1 MTNQK
6 LTKISGILKELK
18 NKKINTWFDLGLFID
33 TFKEQ
38 NSKSAFKGDTQS
50 FDAHL
55 EKGGI
60 AFLTFYFTID
70 GITVET
76 GKYAKT
82 FRNIYPNIPIHFI
95 AGDIKEEADELIPND
110 AFRKVIP
117 EMEAFDAWPL
127 YKDFFKIKME
137 RGSKAYNDL
146 IGKFWKEVLVLVE
159 KLGNYIEE
167 NDISLLY
174 LINVCSN
181 PGNVSLALATVL
193 ISEHLGIPV
202 INNNHDFYWEGGN
215 KEVDIKKKG
224 LKKGPRDFFFH
235 NAHVGEFFSVI
246 EMLYP
251 WESRSWMNVNINKI
265 QQSHLIDI
273 NGHNPANV
281 TLIGTA
287 VDTKTHQMSKRG
299 IIKAFMQVSTIF
311 ANKKD
316 TITVHTAAHHTESKR
331 SLKPI
336 LLGYKT
342 IQKFDFVNNNIVFLQ
357 PTRVISRK
365 SIELNFKLVKRLFS
379 YDSFYEKFIDN
390 PQLKLSLIVSG
401 PIPHGQQD
409 YYNDLKKDF
418 KNFLE
423 KLPKEFKSRVLL
435 GFLFSEFDKNE
446 FRKKYKKP
454 LDIEQLYDVASLIL
468 LPSQTEGRG
477 LPIIEAAACG
487 TPIFCRQYEP
497 REVYDAVI
505 GRHLDESLRLNVLE
519 FKGSEIPKRLAEK
532 ICDHVFY
539 PQNRMVEVT
548 HNRSVINKRYSLE
561 SLQKNMQYVLERMYL
576 QLREISNEVNL
587 PVVNLLKKYGEI
599 VNFKNEDLDAI
610 LNTKTRHYLP
620 GYGRL
625 SFMIYLKS
633 LIDPSF
639 FRVEEQLIRGEVMS
653 YARKM
658 ENNIPDL
665 VNTNLALIHKYY
677 NAIDD
682 IFKYV
687 DGEISIR
694 HDHALAYRHRNR
706 KSYAYQAFTYQEITG
721 LVNMIYNDV
730 FKPKHLADLTLAPQF
745 FADWELALFQL
756 TNSKFLGIDNRK
768 ILTEKLKNNVPKG
781 YFPGRY
787 IKHELEYFV
796 LQPIRAQLKLTIEEE
811 LTAEVL
817 KTNGQELKKVYIFIH
832 ESKITKWFSSANI
845 KEYLESEKEPE
856 LGLLYKA
863 GVVQI
868 IETKQWSEGVHF
880 PQMGAKAIKILR
892 NIKEANGFIIT
903 NGEHA
908 AMMTDIIEIDHFHI
922 GKVLSKMTAKIMGI
936 PKDSGFIQFVPA
948 GVRTTLAYPT
958 PIQTSKDFDLVLKGD
973 LYKEL
978 KNTIGEKEL
987 LRIISK
993 DAIENGTPIAK
1004 LLEQIKQNLDE
1015 TKTIEKVKS
1024 SFAGGVYEDG
1034 LPWSG
1039 VLAEIDTK
1047 KQNWKFAAHIAN
1059 KEPKNVPALI
1069 KEYQKKSNNSNKI
1082 ELAWNGGY
1090 ILNPELVGKLGLPET
1105 YIGSPLGLLIMNNKV
1120 FCPPLFNK
1128 PAFIIY
1134 KNGEVDI
1141 RKVNAKAGFIIK
1153 GKSTVTPSADS
1164 QKNLVFAAHN
1174 YNKHSNTEPCYYDLT
1189 FGNETVEA
1197 NGNVIIRI
1205 AGNIV
1210 KQVIN
1215 TKAKE
1220 TVNIIPVGLTLSIP
1234 LALFSSDLFEVGKP
1248 INMQL
1253 SEPTTNPYN
1262 WGEILYA
1269 IEAGP
1274 MLIDG
1279 GKQVLNM
1286 EEEGWKTPNSI
1297 KTQAARLDFTDMRGP
1312 KIAVGITLDGKLMVL
1327 MVNGRIRESVGA
1339 THFDMA
1345 DILLKYGMHKAMG
1358 FDPGGSSTLVVDG
1371 QIMNISPYNKNYEK
1385 DIYSLPPKPRFVA
1398 NTIMG
1403 WIEE

>member
-1 MTNQK
+1 MIKNKTA
-6 LTKISGILKELK
+6 KISNILNEL
-18 NKKINTWFDLGLFID
+18 NNEKINTWFDLGLFID
-33 TFKEQ
+33 KFKDQ
-38 NSKSAFKGDTQS
+38 TSKSAFKGDKPL
-50 FDAHL
+50 FDNHL

-60 AFLTFYFTID
+60 AFLTFYYTID

-76 GKYAKT
+76 EKYAKT
-82 FRNIYPNIPIHFI
+82 FKNIYPNIPVHFI
-95 AGDIKEEADELIPND
+95 AGDIKQEADELIPKT
-110 AFRKVIP
+110 AFKKVIP

-127 YKDFFKIKME
+127 YNDFFNIKME

-146 IGKFWKEVLVLVE
+146 IGKFWNEVLVLVE
-159 KLGNYIEE
+159 KLGSYIEE

-181 PGNVSLALATVL
+181 PGNVSLAFATVL
-193 ISEHLGIPV
+193 ISEYLGIPV

-215 KEVDIKKKG
+215 REVDIKKKG

-265 QQSHLIDI
+265 QQNHLINI

-281 TLIGTA
+281 ALLGTA
-287 VDTKTHQMSKRG
+287 VDTKTHQMSKRD

-311 ANKKD
+311 ANKKE
-316 TITVHTAAHHTESKR
+316 TITVHKTAEHTKSER

-342 IQKFDFVNNNIVFLQ
+342 IKKFDFVNNNIVFLQ

-365 SIELNFKLVKRLFS
+365 SIELNFKLIKRLFS
-379 YDSFYEKFIDN
+379 YDTFSEKFDTN
-390 PQLKLSLIVSG
+390 PQLTLSLIVSG
-401 PIPHGQQD
+401 PIPHGQQN
-409 YYNDLKKDF
+409 YYHELKKDF
-418 KNFLE
+418 KNFL
-423 KLPKEFKSRVLL
+423 KDLPKEYRTRVLL

-446 FRKKYKKP
+446 FKKKYKKP

-497 REVYDAVI
+497 REVYDEVI
-505 GRHLDESLRLNVLE
+505 GRHLDESMRLKVLE
-519 FKGSEIPKRLAEK
+519 FKGSKVPKKLAEE

-539 PQNRMVEVT
+539 PQNRMFDVT
-548 HNRSVINKRYSLE
+548 HNRNVINKRYSIE
-561 SLQKNMQYVLERMYL
+561 SLQKSMEYILQRLYYQVNAISAKVNPQVVELLE
-576 QLREISNEVNL
+576 
-587 PVVNLLKKYGEI
+587 KYKVA
-599 VNFKNEDLDAI
+599 VNFENDDLQAI
-610 LNTKTRHYLP
+610 LNKNTRHYLP

-625 SFMIYLKS
+625 SFMLYLKS

-639 FRVEEQLIRGEVMS
+639 FRVEEQLVKGKVMS
-653 YARKM
+653 YARMM
-658 ENNIPDL
+658 ENDIPDL
-665 VNTNLALIHKYY
+665 VNTDLELIHKYY

-682 IFKYV
+682 IFSYV
-687 DGEISIR
+687 DGEFTIR
-694 HDHALAYRHRNR
+694 HDHALAYRHRNK
-706 KSYAYQAFTYQEITG
+706 KSYAYQAFTYQEVTG
-721 LVNMIYNDV
+721 LVNMIYNEM
-730 FKPKHLADLTLAPQF
+730 FKPTNLADLTLAPQF

-756 TNSKFLGIDNRK
+756 TNSKYLGIDDRK
-768 ILTEKLKNNVPKG
+768 LLTKNLKRNVPKG

-796 LQPIRAQLKLTIEEE
+796 LQPIRAQLNLTIEEE
-811 LTAEVL
+811 LTKEVL
-817 KTNGQELKKVYIFIH
+817 KERGENLEKVYIFIH
-832 ESKITKWFSSANI
+832 EPRITKWFSSANI
-845 KEYLESEKEPE
+845 KEYLESDKEPE

-892 NIKEANGFIIT
+892 KIKESDGFIIT
-903 NGEHA
+903 NGEYA
-908 AMMTDIIEIDHFHI
+908 AMMTDIVEIDHFHI
-922 GKVLSKMTAKIMGI
+922 GKVLYEMTAKIMGI
-936 PKDSGFIQFVPA
+936 PKGSGFIQYVPA
-948 GVRTTLAYPT
+948 AVRTTLAYPT
-958 PIQTSKDFDLVLKGD
+958 PIQTAKDFEVALKSE
-973 LYKEL
+973 LYNEL
-978 KNTIGEKEL
+978 KNTLGEKEL
-987 LRIISK
+987 LQLISK
-993 DAIENGTPIAK
+993 DAVENGTPIVK
-1004 LLEQIKQNLDE
+1004 FLEQTKNNLKE
-1015 TKTIEKVKS
+1015 TSTVEKVKS
-1024 SFAGGVYEDG
+1024 SFAGGVYSDG

-1039 VLAEIDTK
+1039 VLAEIDTTK
-1047 KQNWKFAAHIAN
+1047 HRWKFAAHIAN

-1069 KEYQKKSNNSNKI
+1069 KEYKKKSKNSNKI

-1134 KNGEVDI
+1134 NNGKVDI
-1141 RKVNAKAGFIIK
+1141 RKVNCKAGFIVK
-1153 GKSTVTPSADS
+1153 GKPN
-1164 QKNLVFAAHN
+1164 NLVFSANN

-1189 FGNETVEA
+1189 HSEETIEA
-1197 NGNVIIRI
+1197 NGNIIVRI
-1205 AGNIV
+1205 AGNTV
-1210 KQVIN
+1210 KQVLK
-1215 TKAKE
+1215 TTEKE
-1220 TVNIIPVGLTLSIP
+1220 SATIIPVGITLSIP
-1234 LALFSSDLFEVGKP
+1234 SKLFSSEVFKEGKT
-1248 INMQL
+1248 IDIQL
-1253 SEPTTNPYN
+1253 LEPETNPYN
-1262 WGEILYA
+1262 WNEVSYA

-1274 MLIDG
+1274 MLLDE

-1286 EEEGWKTPNSI
+1286 EDEGWKTTNSI

-1312 KIAVGITLDGKLMVL
+1312 KIAVGITKEGKLIVL

-1345 DILLKYGMHKAMG
+1345 DILQKYGMHKAMG
-1358 FDPGGSSTLVVDG
+1358 FDPGGSSTLVVDN

-1385 DIYSLPPKPRFVA
+1385 DIYSLPPQPRFVA
-1398 NTIMG
+1398 NAIMG

>member
-1 MTNQK
+1 MIKTN
-6 LTKISGILKELK
+6 TKKITTILKKLK
-18 NKKINTWFDLGLFID
+18 NEKINTWFDLGLFID
-33 TFKEQ
+33 KFKEQ
-38 NSKSAFKGDTQS
+38 NSTSAFKGDLPA
-50 FDAHL
+50 FDANI

-76 GKYAKT
+76 EKYAKT
-82 FRNIYPNIPIHFI
+82 FKKIYPNIPIHFI
-95 AGDIKEEADELIPND
+95 AGDIKQEADELIPKD
-110 AFRKVIP
+110 ASRKVIP

-127 YKDFFKIKME
+127 YDDFFRIKME
-137 RGSKAYNDL
+137 RGSEEYNNL
-146 IGKFWKEVLVLVE
+146 IGKFWNEVLVLVE
-159 KLGNYIEE
+159 KLGSYIEE
-167 NDISLLY
+167 NDISMLY

-193 ISEHLGIPV
+193 ISEYLGIPV

-215 KEVDIKKKG
+215 RAIDIKKKG

-235 NAHVGEFFSVI
+235 NAHVGEFFSII
-246 EMLYP
+246 EMIYP

-265 QQSHLIDI
+265 QQNHLIDI

-281 TLIGTA
+281 ALLGTA
-287 VDTKTHQMSKRG
+287 VDTKMHQMSKRD
-299 IIKAFMQVSTIF
+299 IIKAFMQVSSIF
-311 ANKKD
+311 ANKKE
-316 TITVHTAAHHTESKR
+316 TITVHTAANHTDSQR

-336 LLGYKT
+336 LLGHKT
-342 IQKFDFVNNNIVFLQ
+342 IRKFDFVNNNIIFLQ
-357 PTRVISRK
+357 PTRIISRK
-365 SIELNFKLVKRLFS
+365 SIELNFKLIKRLFS
-379 YDSFYEKFIDN
+379 YDSWADKFITN

-401 PIPHGQQD
+401 PIPHGQQH
-409 YYNDLKKDF
+409 YYQDLKTDF
-418 KNFLE
+418 KNFLKE
-423 KLPKEFKSRVLL
+423 LPKEFKSRVLL
-435 GFLFSEFDKNE
+435 GFLFSEFDKND
-446 FRKKYKKP
+446 FKKKYKKP

-497 REVYDAVI
+497 REVYDEVI
-505 GRHLDESLRLNVLE
+505 GRHLDKSLRLNVLE
-519 FKGSEIPKRLAEK
+519 FKGSKVPKKLAES

-539 PQNRMVEVT
+539 PQNRMVDVT

-561 SLQKNMQYVLERMYL
+561 ALQKNMQYILGRMHL
-576 QLREISNEVNL
+576 QLGAISNNVNGQ
-587 PVVNLLKKYGEI
+587 VVDLLKDYKEM
-599 VNFKNEDLDAI
+599 VSFENDDLHAL
-610 LNTKTRHYLP
+610 LNKEARHYLP

-625 SFMIYLKS
+625 SFMTYLKS

-639 FRVEEQLIRGEVMS
+639 FRVEEQLIKGMVMS
-653 YARKM
+653 YARMM
-658 ENNIPDL
+658 ENDIPDL
-665 VNTNLALIHKYY
+665 VNTDLKLIHKYY

-687 DGEISIR
+687 DGEFAIR
-694 HDHALAYRHRNR
+694 HDHALAYRHRN
-706 KSYAYQAFTYQEITG
+706 KKKYAYQDFTYQEVTG
-721 LVNMIYNDV
+721 LVNMIYSDI
-730 FKPKHLADLTLAPQF
+730 FKPENLPDLTLAPQF

-756 TNSKFLGIDNRK
+756 TNSKYLGIDDRK
-768 ILTEKLKNNVPKG
+768 ILTQKLKNNVPKG
-781 YFPGRY
+781 YFPGRF

-796 LQPIRAQLKLTIEEE
+796 LQPIRAQLKLKIEEE

-817 KTNGQELKKVYIFIH
+817 KEKGQHLEKVYIFIH
-832 ESKITKWFSSANI
+832 EPRITKWFSNANI

-856 LGLLYKA
+856 LGLLFKS

-903 NGEHA
+903 NGEYA

-922 GKVLSKMTAKIMGI
+922 GKVMHQMTAKIMGI

-948 GVRTTLAYPT
+948 AVRTTLAFPT
-958 PIQTSKDFDLVLKGD
+958 PIQTAKDFDIVLKSD
-973 LYKEL
+973 LFQTL
-978 KNTIGEKEL
+978 KNKLGEKEL
-987 LRIISK
+987 YAIISK
-993 DAIENGTPIAK
+993 DAIENGTPIKK
-1004 LLEQIKQNLDE
+1004 LLEHIE
-1015 TKTIEKVKS
+1015 TSLKETTTVEKVKS

-1047 KQNWKFAAHIAN
+1047 KYQWKFAAHIAN
-1059 KEPKNVPALI
+1059 KEPKNVPSLV
-1069 KEYQKKSNNSNKI
+1069 KEYQKKSKNPNKI

-1134 KNGEVDI
+1134 KNGDVDI
-1141 RKVNAKAGFIIK
+1141 RKVNSKAGFIVK
-1153 GKSTVTPSADS
+1153 GK
-1164 QKNLVFAAHN
+1164 QEKLLFAASQ
-1174 YNKHSNTEPCYYDLT
+1174 YNKHSDTAPCFYDLSYT
-1189 FGNETVEA
+1189 DETIEG
-1197 NGNVIIRI
+1197 NGNVIVRI
-1205 AGNIV
+1205 AGHTV
-1210 KQVIN
+1210 KQIIE
-1215 TKAKE
+1215 TKPKE
-1220 TVNIIPVGLTLSIP
+1220 VVPIIPVGITLSIP
-1234 LALFSSDLFEVGKP
+1234 LQLFSKDIFKEGKP
-1248 INMQL
+1248 LDIQL
-1253 SEPTTNPYN
+1253 LEPETNPYN
-1262 WGEILYA
+1262 WDQISYA

-1279 GKQVLNM
+1279 GKQILNM
-1286 EEEGWKTPNSI
+1286 EDEGWKTSNSI

-1312 KIAVGITLDGKLMVL
+1312 KIAVGITKEGKLMVL

-1339 THFDMA
+1339 THFDMV
-1345 DILLKYGMHKAMG
+1345 DILLKYGMDKAMG

-1371 QIMNISPYNKNYEK
+1371 EIMNISPYNKNYEE
-1385 DIYSLPPKPRFVA
+1385 DIISLPPEPRFVA
-1398 NTIMG
+1398 NAIMG
-1403 WIEE
+1403 WIED

>member
-1 MTNQK
+1 MIDKGSEKMNKVLQ
-6 LTKISGILKELK
+6 ELK
-18 NKKINTWFDLGLFID
+18 NEKIDTWFDLGLFID
-33 TFKEQ
+33 RFKE
-38 NSKSAFKGDTQS
+38 KKFTPAFKGNDKA
-50 FDAHL
+50 FDSYL
-55 EKGGI
+55 QKGGV
-60 AFLTFYFTID
+60 AFITFYFTID

-76 GKYAKT
+76 EKYAKT
-82 FRNIYPNIPIHFI
+82 FKNLYPDIPIHFI
-95 AGDIKEEADELIPND
+95 AGDIKQEADELIPKD
-110 AFRKVIP
+110 AYKKVIP

-127 YKDFFKIKME
+127 YNDFFKIRME
-137 RGSKAYNDL
+137 RGSKEYNEL

-181 PGNVSLALATVL
+181 PGNFSLALASVL
-193 ISEHLGIPV
+193 ISEYLGLPV

-215 KEVDIKKKG
+215 REVEIKKKG

-235 NAHVGEFFSVI
+235 NAHVGEFFSLI
-246 EMLYP
+246 EMVYP

-265 QQSHLIDI
+265 QQNHLIDI

-281 TLIGTA
+281 ALIGTA
-287 VDTKTHQMSKRG
+287 VDIKTHQMSKRD

-316 TITVHTAAHHTESKR
+316 TITVHTAAKHTKSER

-342 IQKFDFVNNNIVFLQ
+342 IRKFDFVNNNIVFLQ

-365 SIELNFKLVKRLFS
+365 SIELNFKLIKRLFS
-379 YDSFYEKFIDN
+379 YDSFAEKFLTN

-401 PIPHGQQD
+401 PIPHGQRD
-409 YYNDLKKDF
+409 YYQELKKDF
-418 KNFLE
+418 KNFLKE
-423 KLPKEFKSRVLL
+423 LPDAFKSRVLL

-446 FRKKYKKP
+446 FKKKYKKP

-497 REVYDAVI
+497 REVYDEVI

-519 FKGSEIPKRLAEK
+519 FKGSKIPKKLAER

-539 PQNRMVEVT
+539 PQNRMVDVT

-561 SLQKNMQYVLERMYL
+561 SLQKSMEYILKRVHL
-576 QLREISNEVNL
+576 QLGANSIEVD
-587 PVVNLLKKYGEI
+587 PQVVVLLKEYKKS
-599 VNFKNEDLDAI
+599 VNFSNEDLDAI
-610 LNTKTRHYLP
+610 LNTNTRHYLP

-625 SFMIYLKS
+625 SFMLYLKS

-639 FRVEEQLIRGEVMS
+639 FRVEEQLIKGRIMS
-653 YARKM
+653 YARRM
-658 ENNIPDL
+658 ENDIPEL
-665 VNTNLALIHKYY
+665 VNTNLELIHKYY

-687 DGEISIR
+687 DGEFLIR
-694 HDHALAYRHRNR
+694 HDHALAYRHRNK
-706 KSYAYQAFTYQEITG
+706 KSYAYQAFTAHEVTG
-721 LVNMIYNDV
+721 LVNMIYKDV
-730 FKPKHLADLTLAPQF
+730 FKPKYLADLTLAPQF

-756 TNSKFLGIDNRK
+756 TNSKYLGIDDRK
-768 ILTEKLKNNVPKG
+768 ILTKNLKNNVPKG

-796 LQPIRAQLKLTIEEE
+796 LQPIRAQLKLTIQEE
-811 LTAEVL
+811 LTAEIL
-817 KTNGQELKKVYIFIH
+817 ESRGKGLEKVYIFIH
-832 ESKITKWFSSANI
+832 EPRITKWFSSANI
-845 KEYLESEKEPE
+845 KEYLESGKEPE

-880 PQMGAKAIKILR
+880 PQMGARAIKILR
-892 NIKEANGFIIT
+892 EIKESNGFIIT
-903 NGEHA
+903 NGESA

-922 GKVLSKMTAKIMGI
+922 GKVLNEMTAKIMGI
-936 PKDSGFIQFVPA
+936 PKGSGFIQFVPA
-948 GVRTTLAYPT
+948 AVRTTLAYPT
-958 PIQTSKDFDLVLKGD
+958 PIQTAKDFETALKSD
-973 LYKEL
+973 LYKEISN
-978 KNTIGEKEL
+978 KIGEKEL
-987 LRIISK
+987 LHIISK
-993 DAIENGTPIAK
+993 DAIENGTPIEK
-1004 LLEQIKQNLDE
+1004 LLAQLKKQMGKN
-1015 TKTIEKVKS
+1015 KTVEKVKS
-1024 SFAGGVYEDG
+1024 LFAGGVYQDG
-1034 LPWSG
+1034 FPWNG

-1047 KQNWKFAAHIAN
+1047 EHNWKFAAHIAN
-1059 KEPKNVPALI
+1059 KEPKNVPGLV
-1069 KEYQKKSNNSNKI
+1069 KEYKKKNNNSNKI

-1105 YIGSPLGLLIMNNKV
+1105 YIGSPLGLLIMKNKV

-1128 PAFIIY
+1128 PAFMIY
-1134 KNGEVDI
+1134 KNGDVDI
-1141 RKVNAKAGFIIK
+1141 RKVNSKAGFTVM
-1153 GKSTVTPSADS
+1153 GK
-1164 QKNLVFAAHN
+1164 QNNLVFPAAN
-1174 YNKHSNTEPCYYDLT
+1174 YNKHSSSAPCYYDLSYSD
-1189 FGNETVEA
+1189 ETIQG
-1197 NGNVIIRI
+1197 NGNVIVRV
-1205 AGNIV
+1205 AGNTV
-1210 KQVIN
+1210 KQIIK
-1215 TKAKE
+1215 TKTKE
-1220 TVNIIPVGLTLSIP
+1220 TVAVIPVGITLSIP
-1234 LALFSSDLFEVGKP
+1234 LKMFSSTLFEEDKP
-1248 INMQL
+1248 IDIRLM
-1253 SEPTTNPYN
+1253 EPEKNPYH
-1262 WGEILYA
+1262 WDDILYA

-1274 MLIDG
+1274 MLIDQ
-1279 GKQVLNM
+1279 GKQILDM
-1286 EEEGWKTPNSI
+1286 EEEGWKTKNSI

-1312 KIAVGITLDGKLMVL
+1312 KIAVGITNKGKLMVL

-1345 DILLKYGMHKAMG
+1345 DILLKYGMDKAMG

-1371 QIMNISPYNKNYEK
+1371 QVMNISPYNKNYEK
-1385 DIYSLPPKPRFVA
+1385 DIYALPPEPRFVA

-1403 WIEE
+1403 WIED

>member
-1 MTNQK
+1 M
-6 LTKISGILKELK
+6 TKIKTAKITSILNELK
-18 NKKINTWFDLGLFID
+18 NEKINTWFDLGLFID
-33 TFKEQ
+33 TFKQ
-38 NSKSAFKGDTQS
+38 RNLPSAFTGDKPS
-50 FDAHL
+50 FDAYIK
-55 EKGGI
+55 KGGI

-76 GKYAKT
+76 EKYAKT
-82 FRNIYPNIPIHFI
+82 FKNIYPNIPIHFI
-95 AGDIKEEADELIPND
+95 AGEIKEEADELIPKD
-110 AFRKVIP
+110 AFKKVIP

-127 YKDFFKIKME
+127 YKDFFQIKME
-137 RGSKAYNDL
+137 RGSTEYNEL

-159 KLGNYIEE
+159 KLGSYIVEH
-167 NDISLLY
+167 DISLLY

-193 ISEHLGIPV
+193 ISEYLGIPV

-215 KEVDIKKKG
+215 RKEEIKKKG
-224 LKKGPRDFFFH
+224 LKKGPRDFFFY

-246 EMLYP
+246 ETVYP

-265 QQSHLIDI
+265 QQNHLINI

-281 TLIGTA
+281 ALLGTA
-287 VDTKTHQMSKRG
+287 VDTKMHQMSKRD

-316 TITVHTAAHHTESKR
+316 TITVHTSAHHTDSKR

-336 LLGYKT
+336 LLGHKT
-342 IQKFDFVNNNIVFLQ
+342 IKKFDFVNNNIVFLQ

-365 SIELNFKLVKRLFS
+365 SIELNFKLIKRLFS
-379 YDSFYEKFIDN
+379 YDSFAEKFSTN

-401 PIPHGQQD
+401 PIPHGQQN
-409 YYNDLKKDF
+409 YYRDLKTDF
-418 KNFLE
+418 TNFIKE
-423 KLPKEFKSRVLL
+423 LPKEFKSRVLL

-446 FRKKYKKP
+446 FKKRYKKP

-497 REVYDAVI
+497 REVYDQVI

-519 FKGSEIPKRLAEK
+519 FKGSKVPKQLAEK

-539 PQNRMVEVT
+539 PQNRMVDVT
-548 HNRSVINKRYSLE
+548 HNRSVINKRYSIE
-561 SLQKNMQYVLERMYL
+561 SLQKNMQYILKRLYY
-576 QLREISNEVNL
+576 QLASSSIEDN
-587 PVVNLLKKYGEI
+587 PQVVDLLKQYKTS
-599 VNFKNEDLDAI
+599 VNFENEDLNAI
-610 LNTKTRHYLP
+610 LNKKTRHYLP

-625 SFMIYLKS
+625 SFMLYLKS

-639 FRVEEQLIRGEVMS
+639 FRVEEQLVKGKVMH
-653 YARKM
+653 YARMM
-658 ENNIPDL
+658 ENDIPDL
-665 VNTNLALIHKYY
+665 VNTNLELIHKYY

-694 HDHALAYRHRNR
+694 HDHALAYRHRNK

-730 FKPKHLADLTLAPQF
+730 FKPKHFADLTLAPQF

-756 TNSKFLGIDNRK
+756 TNSKFLGIDDRK
-768 ILTEKLKNNVPKG
+768 TLTKNLKKNVPKG

-796 LQPIRAQLKLTIEEE
+796 LQPIRAQLKLTIEQE
-811 LTAEVL
+811 LTEEVL
-817 KTNGQELKKVYIFIH
+817 KSSVKNLEKVYVFIH
-832 ESKITKWFSSANI
+832 EPRITKWFSSANI
-845 KEYLESEKEPE
+845 KEYLESGKEPE
-856 LGLLYKA
+856 LGLLYKT

-892 NIKEANGFIIT
+892 DIKAANGFLIT
-903 NGEHA
+903 NGEYA

-922 GKVLSKMTAKIMGI
+922 GKVLYEMTAKIMGI
-936 PKDSGFIQFVPA
+936 PKGSGFIQFVPA

-958 PIQTSKDFDLVLKGD
+958 PIQTSKDFDLILKGD
-973 LYKEL
+973 LYNEL
-978 KNTIGEKEL
+978 KNTIGEKKL
-987 LRIISK
+987 LNMISK

-1004 LLEQIKQNLDE
+1004 LLEHIKENLKD
-1015 TKTIEKVKS
+1015 TKARQKVKS

-1034 LPWSG
+1034 FPWSG

-1047 KQNWKFAAHIAN
+1047 KHHWKFAAHIAR
-1059 KEPKNVPALI
+1059 KEPKNVPALV
-1069 KEYQKKSNNSNKI
+1069 KEYKKKSKNPNKI

-1134 KNGEVDI
+1134 KNGDVDI
-1141 RKVNAKAGFIIK
+1141 RKVNSKAGFTLM
-1153 GKSTVTPSADS
+1153 GK
-1164 QKNLVFAAHN
+1164 QKNLVFESNN
-1174 YNKHSNTEPCYYDLT
+1174 YNEHSSSEPCYYDLSYSEET
-1189 FGNETVEA
+1189 IKGHGNI
-1197 NGNVIIRI
+1197 IIRI
-1205 AGNIV
+1205 AGNTV
-1210 KQVIN
+1210 KEIIK
-1215 TKAKE
+1215 TKVKE
-1220 TVNIIPVGLTLSIP
+1220 AVPVIPVGITLSIP
-1234 LALFSSDLFEVGKP
+1234 SALFSSDMFKEGMPLN
-1248 INMQL
+1248 IQL
-1253 SEPTTNPYN
+1253 LEPETNPFK
-1262 WGEILYA
+1262 WDEISYA

-1274 MLIDG
+1274 MLVDEGQQI
-1279 GKQVLNM
+1279 LNM
-1286 EEEGWKTPNSI
+1286 EDEGWKTSNSI

-1312 KIAVGITLDGKLMVL
+1312 KIAVGITKEGKLMVL
-1327 MVNGRIRESVGA
+1327 MINGRIRESVGA
-1339 THFDMA
+1339 THFDMV
-1345 DILLKYGMHKAMG
+1345 DILLKYGMDKAMG
-1358 FDPGGSSTLVVDG
+1358 FDPGGSSTLVVNGD
-1371 QIMNISPYNKNYEK
+1371 IMNISPYNKNYEK
-1385 DIYSLPPKPRFVA
+1385 DIYALPPEPRFVA
-1398 NTIMG
+1398 NAIMS

>member
-1 MTNQK
+1 MTQNN
-6 LTKISGILKELK
+6 TAKITNILKELH
-18 NKKINTWFDLGLFID
+18 NEKIETWFDLGLFID
-33 TFKEQ
+33 RFKEKK
-38 NSKSAFKGDTQS
+38 SKAGFHGDAKS
-50 FDAHL
+50 FDASL
-55 EKGGI
+55 TKGGM

-76 GKYAKT
+76 DKYAKI
-82 FRNIYPNIPIHFI
+82 FKNIYPEIPIHFV
-95 AGDIKEEADELIPND
+95 AGEIKPEADELIPKD
-110 AFRKVIP
+110 AFKKVIP

-127 YKDFFKIKME
+127 YNDFFKIKME
-137 RGSKAYNDL
+137 RGSEAYNNL

-159 KLGNYIEE
+159 KLGGYIEE

-181 PGNVSLALATVL
+181 PGNVSLAFATVL
-193 ISEHLGIPV
+193 ISEYLGLPV

-215 KEVDIKKKG
+215 REVEIKKKG

-235 NAHVGEFFSVI
+235 NAHVGEFFSII
-246 EMLYP
+246 EMIYP
-251 WESRSWMNVNINKI
+251 WESRSWMQVNINKI
-265 QQSHLIDI
+265 QQNHLIDI
-273 NGHNPANV
+273 NGQNPANV
-281 TLIGTA
+281 ALIGTA
-287 VDTKTHQMSKRG
+287 VDTKMHQMSKRD

-316 TITVHTAAHHTESKR
+316 TITVHTAAHHTKSER

-342 IQKFDFVNNNIVFLQ
+342 IKKFDFVNNNIVFLQ

-365 SIELNFKLVKRLFS
+365 SIELNFKLIKRLFS
-379 YDSFYEKFIDN
+379 YKSFAEKFITN

-401 PIPHGQQD
+401 PIPHGQQN
-409 YYNDLKKDF
+409 YYHDLKKDF

-423 KLPKEFKSRVLL
+423 ELPKEYRARVLL

-446 FRKKYKKP
+446 FNKKYKKP

-497 REVYDAVI
+497 REVYDQVI
-505 GRHLDESLRLNVLE
+505 GRHLDESLRLIVLE
-519 FKGSEIPKRLAEK
+519 FKGSKVPKILAEK

-539 PQNRMVEVT
+539 PQNRMVDVT
-548 HNRSVINKRYSLE
+548 HNRNVIKKRYSIE
-561 SLQKNMQYVLERMYL
+561 ALQKNMEYILERLHL
-576 QLREISNEVNL
+576 QLKAISNEVN
-587 PVVNLLKKYGEI
+587 PQVIHLLEKYKDMVSFE
-599 VNFKNEDLDAI
+599 NDDLHAI
-610 LNTKTRHYLP
+610 LNKKTRHYLP

-639 FRVEEQLIRGEVMS
+639 FRVEEQLIKGNVMS
-653 YARKM
+653 YARMM
-658 ENNIPDL
+658 ENDIPDL
-665 VNTNLALIHKYY
+665 VNTNLKLIHKYY

-694 HDHALAYRHRNR
+694 HDHALAYRHRNK
-706 KSYAYQAFTYQEITG
+706 KSFAYQAFTYQEVTG
-721 LVNMIYNDV
+721 LVNMIYSDV
-730 FKPKHLADLTLAPQF
+730 FKPKHLPDLTLAPQF

-756 TNSKFLGIDNRK
+756 TNSNFLGIDDRK

-796 LQPIRAQLKLTIEEE
+796 LQPIRSQLGLNIQEE
-811 LTAEVL
+811 LSKEVL
-817 KTNGQELKKVYIFIH
+817 KSKGQNLEKVYIFIH
-832 ESKITKWFSSANI
+832 EPRLTKWFSSANI
-845 KEYLESEKEPE
+845 KEYLESDKEPE

-868 IETKQWSEGVHF
+868 IETKQWSEGIHF

-892 NIKEANGFIIT
+892 QIKESNGFLIT
-903 NGEHA
+903 NGEYA

-922 GKVLSKMTAKIMGI
+922 GKVMHQMTARIMGI
-936 PKDSGFIQFVPA
+936 PKGSGFIQFVPA

-958 PIQTSKDFDLVLKGD
+958 PIQTGKDFDKALKSD
-973 LYKEL
+973 LYNTL
-978 KNTIGEKEL
+978 KNTLGKKEL
-987 LRIISK
+987 LEIISK
-993 DAIENGTPIAK
+993 DAVENGTPIVK
-1004 LLEQIKQNLDE
+1004 LLEQIKQSISGD
-1015 TKTIEKVKS
+1015 KTLKRVKS

-1039 VLAEIDTK
+1039 VLAEIDTEK
-1047 KQNWKFAAHIAN
+1047 HQWKFAAHIAN
-1059 KEPKNVPALI
+1059 NKPKNVPALI
-1069 KEYQKKSNNSNKI
+1069 NEYKKKSNNPNKI

-1105 YIGSPLGLLIMNNKV
+1105 YIGSPLGLLIMDGEV

-1141 RKVNAKAGFIIK
+1141 RKVNSQSGFVIK
-1153 GKSTVTPSADS
+1153 GKQSE
-1164 QKNLVFAAHN
+1164 LVFKPQA
-1174 YNKHSNTEPCYYDLT
+1174 YNTYCSSEPCYYDLSYSQEMIQ
-1189 FGNETVEA
+1189 GN
-1197 NGNVIIRI
+1197 GHVIIRI
-1205 AGNIV
+1205 AGNTV
-1210 KQVIN
+1210 KQIIK
-1215 TKAKE
+1215 TKANE
-1220 TVNIIPVGLTLSIP
+1220 MVPIIPVGITLSIP
-1234 LALFSSDLFEVGKP
+1234 SELFSVDLFKEGEP
-1248 INMQL
+1248 INMKL
-1253 SEPTTNPYN
+1253 LEPEVNPYK
-1262 WGEILYA
+1262 WDEISYA

-1274 MLIDG
+1274 MLIDE
-1279 GKQVLNM
+1279 GKQILNM
-1286 EEEGWKTPNSI
+1286 EDEGWKTSNSI

-1312 KIAVGITLDGKLMVL
+1312 KIAVGITKKGKLMVL

-1345 DILLKYGMHKAMG
+1345 DILLKYGMDKAMG

-1371 QIMNISPYNKNYEK
+1371 EIMNISPYNKDYEK
-1385 DIYSLPPKPRFVA
+1385 DIYSLPPEPRFVA
-1398 NTIMG
+1398 NAIMG
-1403 WIEE
+1403 WIEG

>member
-1 MTNQK
+1 MIEEKTA
-6 LTKISGILKELK
+6 KISNILNELK
-18 NKKINTWFDLGLFID
+18 NEKINTWFDLGLFID
-33 TFKEQ
+33 KFKDQ
-38 NSKSAFKGDTQS
+38 KSTAAFKGEKELFDTN
-50 FDAHL
+50 L
-55 EKGGI
+55 EKGGV

-76 GKYAKT
+76 EKYAKT
-82 FRNIYPNIPIHFI
+82 FKKIYPTIPIHFI
-95 AGDIKEEADELIPND
+95 AGDIKQEADELIPKS

-127 YKDFFKIKME
+127 YNDFFNIRME
-137 RGSKAYNDL
+137 RGSEAYNNL
-146 IGKFWKEVLVLVE
+146 IGKFWQEVLVLVD
-159 KLGNYIEE
+159 KLGTYIEE

-181 PGNVSLALATVL
+181 PGNVSLAFATVI
-193 ISEHLGIPV
+193 ISEYLGIPV

-215 KEVDIKKKG
+215 KAVDIKKKG

-265 QQSHLIDI
+265 QQNHLINI

-281 TLIGTA
+281 ALLGTA
-287 VDTKTHQMSKRG
+287 VDTQMHQMSKRG

-316 TITVHTAAHHTESKR
+316 TITVHKAADHTKSER

-336 LLGYKT
+336 LLGYKD
-342 IQKFDFVNNNIVFLQ
+342 IQNFDFVNNNIVFLQ

-365 SIELNFKLVKRLFS
+365 SIELNFKLIKRLFS
-379 YDSFYEKFIDN
+379 YDSFFEKFNTN

-401 PIPHGQQD
+401 PIPHGQQN
-409 YYNDLKKDF
+409 YYKDLKKDF
-418 KNFLE
+418 INFL
-423 KLPKEFKSRVLL
+423 KDLPKEFRSKVLL

-446 FRKKYKKP
+446 FKKKYKKP

-497 REVYDAVI
+497 REVYDEVI
-505 GRHLDESLRLNVLE
+505 GRHLDESLRLKVLE
-519 FKGSEIPKRLAEK
+519 FKGSKIPKKLAEK

-539 PQNRMVEVT
+539 PQNRMVDVT
-548 HNRSVINKRYSLE
+548 HNRNVINKRYSIE
-561 SLQKNMQYVLERMYL
+561 SLQKSIQYILKRMYY
-576 QLREISNEVNL
+576 QLGAISEEVN
-587 PVVNLLKKYGEI
+587 PQVVHLLEKYKES
-599 VNFKNEDLDAI
+599 VNFENEDLHAI
-610 LNTKTRHYLP
+610 LNKKTRHYLP

-625 SFMIYLKS
+625 AYMLYLKS

-639 FRVEEQLIRGEVMS
+639 FRVEEQLVKGKVMS
-653 YARKM
+653 YARMM
-658 ENNIPDL
+658 ENDIPDL
-665 VNTNLALIHKYY
+665 VNTNLELIHKYY

-694 HDHALAYRHRNR
+694 HDHALAYRHRNK
-706 KSYAYQAFTYQEITG
+706 KSFAYQAFTYQEVTG
-721 LVNMIYNDV
+721 LVNMIYNEV
-730 FKPKHLADLTLAPQF
+730 FKPKDLADLTLAPQF

-756 TNSKFLGIDNRK
+756 TNSKFLGIDDRK
-768 ILTEKLKNNVPKG
+768 ILTKNLKKKVPKG

-796 LQPIRAQLKLTIEEE
+796 LQPIRAQLELKIEEE

-817 KTNGQELKKVYIFIH
+817 KAKGEKLEKVYIFIH
-832 ESKITKWFSSANI
+832 EPRITKWFSSANI

-863 GVVQI
+863 GVIQI

-880 PQMGAKAIKILR
+880 PQMGAKAIHILR
-892 NIKEANGFIIT
+892 KIKEANGFIIT
-903 NGEHA
+903 NGEYA

-922 GKVLSKMTAKIMGI
+922 GKVLYEMTAKIMGI
-936 PKDSGFIQFVPA
+936 PKGSGFIQFVPA

-958 PIQTSKDFDLVLKGD
+958 PIQTAKDFDVVLKSD
-973 LYKEL
+973 LYNEL
-978 KNTIGEKEL
+978 KNELGEKEL
-987 LRIISK
+987 LQLISK
-993 DAIENGTPIAK
+993 DSIENGTPIAK
-1004 LLEQIKQNLDE
+1004 LLIQIKQNLNN
-1015 TKTIEKVKS
+1015 TKTVEKVKA

-1047 KQNWKFAAHIAN
+1047 KYNWKFAAHIAN
-1059 KEPKNVPALI
+1059 KEPKNVPGLI
-1069 KEYQKKSNNSNKI
+1069 KEYQKKSKNSHKI

-1134 KNGEVDI
+1134 KNGKVDI
-1141 RKVNAKAGFIIK
+1141 RKVNSKAGFIVN
-1153 GKSTVTPSADS
+1153 GKQ
-1164 QKNLVFAAHN
+1164 QKLVFEAQN
-1174 YNKHSNTEPCYYDLT
+1174 YNQHSNTKPCFYDLSYS
-1189 FGNETVEA
+1189 NETIEA
-1197 NGNVIIRI
+1197 NGNVIVRV
-1205 AGNIV
+1205 AGNTV
-1210 KQVIN
+1210 KQIIT

-1220 TVNIIPVGLTLSIP
+1220 TTSIIPVGITLSIP
-1234 LALFSSDLFEVGKP
+1234 SELFSADLFKEGKP
-1248 INMQL
+1248 IDIQL
-1253 SEPTTNPYN
+1253 LEPTTNPYH
-1262 WGEILYA
+1262 WDEILYA

-1274 MLIDG
+1274 MLIDE
-1279 GKQVLNM
+1279 GKQILNM
-1286 EEEGWKTPNSI
+1286 EEEGWKTTNSI

-1312 KIAVGITLDGKLMVL
+1312 KIAVGITKEGKLMVL

-1345 DILLKYGMHKAMG
+1345 DILQKYGMYKAMG

-1371 QIMNISPYNKNYEK
+1371 KIMNISPYNKNYEK
-1385 DIYSLPPKPRFVA
+1385 DIYSLPPEPRFVA
-1398 NTIMG
+1398 NTVMG

>member
-1 MTNQK
+1 MINNKTARIPN
-6 LTKISGILKELK
+6 ILNTLRNE
-18 NKKINTWFDLGLFID
+18 KINTWFDLGLFID
-33 TFKEQ
+33 KFKEQ
-38 NSKSAFKGDTQS
+38 NFASAFKGKAST
-50 FDAHL
+50 FDAEI
-55 EKGGI
+55 EKGGV

-76 GKYAKT
+76 EKYAKI
-82 FRNIYPNIPIHFI
+82 FKNIYPDIPIHFV
-95 AGDIKEEADELIPND
+95 AGDIKDEADELIPNG
-110 AFRKVIP
+110 AFKKVIP

-127 YKDFFKIKME
+127 YEDFFNIKME
-137 RGSKAYNDL
+137 RGSEAYNAL

-159 KLGNYIEE
+159 KLGSYIEE

-193 ISEHLGIPV
+193 ISEYLGIPV

-215 KEVDIKKKG
+215 RKEDIVKKG

-235 NAHVGEFFSVI
+235 NAHIGEFFSVI
-246 EMLYP
+246 EMVYP
-251 WESRSWMNVNINKI
+251 WESRSWMNVNINKM
-265 QQSHLIDI
+265 QQEHLINI

-281 TLIGTA
+281 ALLGTA
-287 VDTKTHQMSKRG
+287 VDTKMHQMSKRD

-311 ANKKD
+311 ANEKD
-316 TITVHTAAHHTESKR
+316 TITVHTAAHHKDSER

-336 LLGYKT
+336 LLGHKT
-342 IQKFDFVNNNIVFLQ
+342 IKNFDFVNNNIVFLQ

-365 SIELNFKLVKRLFS
+365 SIELNFKLIKRLFS
-379 YDSFYEKFIDN
+379 YDSFAEKFTTN

-401 PIPHGQQD
+401 PIPHGQQN
-409 YYNDLKKDF
+409 YYRDLKEDF
-418 KNFLE
+418 TNFLKE
-423 KLPKEFKSRVLL
+423 LPKEYKSRVLL

-446 FRKKYKKP
+446 FKKKYKKP
-454 LDIEQLYDVASLIL
+454 LNIEQLYDVASLIL

-497 REVYDAVI
+497 REVYDQVI

-519 FKGSEIPKRLAEK
+519 FKGSKVPKLLAEK

-539 PQNRMVEVT
+539 PQNRMVDVT
-548 HNRSVINKRYSLE
+548 HNRSVINKRYSIE
-561 SLQKNMQYVLERMYL
+561 SLEKNMRYILERMCL
-576 QLREISNEVNL
+576 QLDALGSEDNTQ
-587 PVVNLLKKYGEI
+587 VVTLLKEYKKSVDFE
-599 VNFKNEDLDAI
+599 NEDLNAI
-610 LNTKTRHYLP
+610 LNKKTRHYLP

-625 SFMIYLKS
+625 SFMLYLKS

-639 FRVEEQLIRGEVMS
+639 FRVEEQLVKGKVMR
-653 YARKM
+653 YARMM
-658 ENNIPDL
+658 ENDIPDL
-665 VNTNLALIHKYY
+665 VNTNLQQIHKYY

-687 DGEISIR
+687 DGEISTR
-694 HDHALAYRHRNR
+694 HDHALTYRHRNK
-706 KSYAYQAFTYQEITG
+706 KSFAYQAFTYQEVTG
-721 LVNMIYNDV
+721 LVNMIYNDI
-730 FKPKHLADLTLAPQF
+730 FKPQHLADLTLAPQF

-756 TNSKFLGIDNRK
+756 TNSKYLGIDDRK
-768 ILTEKLKNNVPKG
+768 ILTTNLKKNVPKG

-811 LTAEVL
+811 LTEEVL
-817 KTNGQELKKVYIFIH
+817 QSNVDSLEKIYIFIH
-832 ESKITKWFSSANI
+832 EPRITKWFSSANI
-845 KEYLESEKEPE
+845 KEYLESGKEPE

-868 IETKQWSEGVHF
+868 VETKQWSEGVHF
-880 PQMGAKAIKILR
+880 PQMGPKAIKILR
-892 NIKEANGFIIT
+892 DIKEANGFLIT
-903 NGEHA
+903 NGEYS

-922 GKVLSKMTAKIMGI
+922 GKVLYEMTAKIMGI

-948 GVRTTLAYPT
+948 AVRTTLAYPT
-958 PIQTSKDFDLVLKGD
+958 PIQTAKDFNLALKSD
-973 LYKEL
+973 DFNAL

-987 LRIISK
+987 LKIIST
-993 DAIENGTPIAK
+993 DAIENGTPIVK
-1004 LLEQIKQNLDE
+1004 LLEQIKEGLKK
-1015 TKTIEKVKS
+1015 TKTVEKVKS
-1024 SFAGGVYEDG
+1024 SFAGGVYSDG

-1047 KQNWKFAAHIAN
+1047 KHKWKFAAHIAN

-1069 KEYQKKSNNSNKI
+1069 KEYKQKSKNPNKI

-1134 KNGEVDI
+1134 KNGDVDI
-1141 RKVNAKAGFIIK
+1141 RKVNCEAGLIVK
-1153 GKSTVTPSADS
+1153 GK
-1164 QKNLVFAAHN
+1164 QKNIVFSSKN
-1174 YNKHSNTEPCYYDLT
+1174 YNKHSDSEACFYDLSYSEET
-1189 FGNETVEA
+1189 FKG

-1205 AGNIV
+1205 AGNTV
-1210 KQVIN
+1210 KQIIK
-1215 TKAKE
+1215 TKAGE
-1220 TVNIIPVGLTLSIP
+1220 SVPAISVGITLSVPSNI
-1234 LALFSSDLFEVGKP
+1234 FSSTMFKEGMPLD
-1248 INMQL
+1248 IQL
-1253 SEPTTNPYN
+1253 LEPKNNPFK
-1262 WGEILYA
+1262 WDEISYA

-1274 MLIDG
+1274 MLIDS
-1279 GKQVLNM
+1279 GKQILNM
-1286 EEEGWKTPNSI
+1286 EDEGWKTSNSI

-1312 KIAVGITLDGKLMVL
+1312 KIAVGITKEGKLMVL

-1339 THFDMA
+1339 THFDMV
-1345 DILLKYGMHKAMG
+1345 DILLKYGMDKAMG

-1371 QIMNISPYNKNYEK
+1371 NIMNISPYNKNYEK
-1385 DIYSLPPKPRFVA
+1385 DIYSLPPEPRFVA
-1398 NTIMG
+1398 NAIMG
-1403 WIEE
+1403 WIDD

>member
-1 MTNQK
+1 MIKKKTA
-6 LTKISGILKELK
+6 KISTILNELK
-18 NKKINTWFDLGLFID
+18 NEKINTWFDLGLFID
-33 TFKEQ
+33 KFKDQ
-38 NSKSAFKGDTQS
+38 NSKSAFKGSAQS
-50 FDAHL
+50 YDAAL

-76 GKYAKT
+76 EKYAKT
-82 FRNIYPNIPIHFI
+82 FKNIYPNIPIHFV
-95 AGDIKEEADELIPND
+95 AGDIKQEADELIPKD
-110 AFRKVIP
+110 AFKKVIP

-127 YKDFFKIKME
+127 YNDFFNIKME
-137 RGSKAYNDL
+137 RGSEAYNNL
-146 IGKFWKEVLVLVE
+146 IGKFWKEVLVLIE
-159 KLGNYIEE
+159 KLGTYIEE

-181 PGNVSLALATVL
+181 PGNVSLAFATVL
-193 ISEHLGIPV
+193 LSEYLGLPV

-235 NAHVGEFFSVI
+235 NSHVGEFFSVI

-265 QQSHLIDI
+265 QQNHLIDI

-281 TLIGTA
+281 ALLGTA
-287 VDTKTHQMSKRG
+287 VDTKMHQMSKRD
-299 IIKAFMQVSTIF
+299 IIKAFMQVSSIF

-316 TITVHTAAHHTESKR
+316 TITVHKAANHEDSER

-342 IQKFDFVNNNIVFLQ
+342 IKEFDFVNNNIVFLQ

-365 SIELNFKLVKRLFS
+365 SIELNFKLIHRLFS
-379 YDSFYEKFIDN
+379 YENFSEKFITN

-401 PIPHGQQD
+401 PIPHGQQH
-409 YYNDLKKDF
+409 YYEDLKKDF
-418 KNFLE
+418 NTFLKE
-423 KLPKEFKSRVLL
+423 LPKEFRSRVLL
-435 GFLFSEFDKNE
+435 GFLFSEFDKND
-446 FRKKYKKP
+446 FKKKYKKP

-497 REVYDAVI
+497 REVYDEVI
-505 GRHLDESLRLNVLE
+505 GYHLEESMRLKVLE
-519 FKGSEIPKRLAEK
+519 FKGSKVPKQLAEK

-539 PQNRMVEVT
+539 PQNRMVDVT
-548 HNRSVINKRYSLE
+548 HNRNVINKRYSLE
-561 SLQKNMQYVLERMYL
+561 SLEKSMKYILKRMYY
-576 QLREISNEVNL
+576 QLNAISSEVN
-587 PVVNLLKKYGEI
+587 PQVIHLLEQYKAS
-599 VNFKNEDLDAI
+599 VNFENEDLLAI
-610 LNTKTRHYLP
+610 LNKKTRHYLP

-625 SFMIYLKS
+625 SFMLYLKS

-639 FRVEEQLIRGEVMS
+639 FRVEQQLVKGKVMS
-653 YARKM
+653 YARMM
-658 ENNIPDL
+658 ENDIPDL
-665 VNTNLALIHKYY
+665 VNTDLELIHEYY

-682 IFKYV
+682 IFSYV
-687 DGEISIR
+687 DGEFTIR
-694 HDHALAYRHRNR
+694 HDHAMAYRHRNK
-706 KSYAYQAFTYQEITG
+706 KSYAYQAFTYQEVTG

-730 FKPKHLADLTLAPQF
+730 FKPTNLADLTLAPQF

-756 TNSKFLGIDNRK
+756 TNSKFLGIDDRK
-768 ILTEKLKNNVPKG
+768 ILTKNLKNNVPKG

-796 LQPIRAQLKLTIEEE
+796 LQPIRAQLELTIQQE
-811 LTAEVL
+811 LTQDVL
-817 KTNGQELKKVYIFIH
+817 DTKGKSLEKVYIFIH
-832 ESKITKWFSSANI
+832 EPRITKWFSSANI
-845 KEYLESEKEPE
+845 KEYLESGKEPE
-856 LGLLYKA
+856 LTLLYKA
-863 GVVQI
+863 GIVQI

-880 PQMGAKAIKILR
+880 PQMGAKAIQILR
-892 NIKEANGFIIT
+892 KIKESNGFIIT
-903 NGEHA
+903 NGEYA

-922 GKVLSKMTAKIMGI
+922 GKVLYEMTAKIMGI
-936 PKDSGFIQFVPA
+936 PKDCGFIQYVPA

-958 PIQTSKDFDLVLKGD
+958 PIQTAKDFELVLKSD
-973 LYKEL
+973 LFKEL
-978 KNTIGEKEL
+978 KNTLGEKEL
-987 LRIISK
+987 LQLISK

-1004 LLEQIKQNLDE
+1004 LLEEIKESLKENDA
-1015 TKTIEKVKS
+1015 IEKVKS
-1024 SFAGGVYEDG
+1024 SFAGGVYDDG

-1047 KQNWKFAAHIAN
+1047 KHNWKFAAHIAN

-1069 KEYQKKSNNSNKI
+1069 KEYQKKNKKSDKI

-1134 KNGEVDI
+1134 KNGNVDI
-1141 RKVNAKAGFIIK
+1141 RKVNTKAGFIVK
-1153 GKSTVTPSADS
+1153 GK
-1164 QKNLVFAAHN
+1164 QKKLVFEASN
-1174 YNKHSNTEPCYYDLT
+1174 YNKHSDTAPCFYDLSYS
-1189 FGNETVEA
+1189 NETIQA
-1197 NGNVIIRI
+1197 NGNVIVRI
-1205 AGNIV
+1205 AGNTV
-1210 KQVIN
+1210 KQILK
-1215 TKAKE
+1215 TKANE
-1220 TVNIIPVGLTLSIP
+1220 TTSIIPVGITLSIP
-1234 LALFSSDLFEVGKP
+1234 SEIFSEELFKIGKT
-1248 INMQL
+1248 IDIL
-1253 SEPTTNPYN
+1253 LLEPTENPYN
-1262 WGEILYA
+1262 WSEILYA

-1274 MLIDG
+1274 LLLDE

-1286 EEEGWKTPNSI
+1286 EEEGWKTANSI

-1312 KIAVGITLDGKLMVL
+1312 KIAVGITKEGKLMVL

-1345 DILLKYGMHKAMG
+1345 DILQKYGMHKAMG

-1371 QIMNISPYNKNYEK
+1371 KIMNISPYNKNYEK
-1385 DIYSLPPKPRFVA
+1385 DIYSLPPEPRFVA

-1403 WIEE
+1403 WIEY

>member
-1 MTNQK
+1 MTDK
-6 LTKISGILKELK
+6 KTTKITNILNEL
-18 NKKINTWFDLGLFID
+18 NNEKINTWFDLGLFMD
-33 TFKEQ
+33 KFKEK
-38 NSKSAFKGDTQS
+38 NLPSAFKGNAST
-50 FDAHL
+50 FDSHV

-76 GKYAKT
+76 EKYAKT
-82 FRNIYPNIPIHFI
+82 FKNIYPDIPIHFI
-95 AGDIKEEADELIPND
+95 AGEIKEEADELIPKG
-110 AFRKVIP
+110 AFKKVIP

-127 YKDFFKIKME
+127 YKDFFQIKME
-137 RGSKAYNDL
+137 RGSEAYNNL
-146 IGKFWKEVLVLVE
+146 IGKFWAEVLVLVE
-159 KLGNYIEE
+159 KLGSYIEE

-193 ISEHLGIPV
+193 ISEYLGIPV

-215 KEVDIKKKG
+215 RAVEIKKKG

-235 NAHVGEFFSVI
+235 NAHVGEFFSII
-246 EMLYP
+246 ETIYP
-251 WESRSWMNVNINKI
+251 WESRSWMNVNINRI
-265 QQSHLIDI
+265 QQDHLINI

-281 TLIGTA
+281 ALLGTA
-287 VDTKTHQMSKRG
+287 VDTKMHQMSKRD

-342 IQKFDFVNNNIVFLQ
+342 IKDFDFVNNNIVFLQ

-365 SIELNFKLVKRLFS
+365 SIELNFKLIKRLFS
-379 YDSFYEKFIDN
+379 YDNFADKFITN

-401 PIPHGQQD
+401 PIPHGQQN
-409 YYNDLKKDF
+409 YYHDLKKDF
-418 KNFLE
+418 KKFL
-423 KLPKEFKSRVLL
+423 KDLPKEFRKRVLL
-435 GFLFSEFDKNE
+435 GFLFSEFDKHD
-446 FRKKYKKP
+446 FKKKHKKP
-454 LDIEQLYDVASLIL
+454 LDIKQLFDVASLIL

-497 REVYDAVI
+497 REVYDEVI

-519 FKGSEIPKRLAEK
+519 FKGSKVPKKLAER

-539 PQNRMVEVT
+539 PQNRMVDVT
-548 HNRSVINKRYSLE
+548 HNRSVIKKRYSLE
-561 SLQKNMQYVLERMYL
+561 SLEDNIRYILQRMYY
-576 QLREISNEVNL
+576 QLASVSIDDNPQVI
-587 PVVNLLKKYGEI
+587 NLLKQYKASVDFE
-599 VNFKNEDLDAI
+599 NDDLNAI
-610 LNTKTRHYLP
+610 LNKKTRHYLP

-625 SFMIYLKS
+625 SFMHYLKS

-639 FRVEEQLIRGEVMS
+639 FRVEQQLVKGRVMR
-653 YARKM
+653 YARTM
-658 ENNIPDL
+658 ENDIPDL
-665 VNTNLALIHKYY
+665 VNTNLEVIHKYY

-694 HDHALAYRHRNR
+694 HDHALAYRHRNK
-706 KSYAYQAFTYQEITG
+706 KSYAYQAFTLQEITG
-721 LVNMIYNDV
+721 LVNMIYTDV
-730 FKPKHLADLTLAPQF
+730 FKPKHLPDLTLAPQF

-756 TNSKFLGIDNRK
+756 TNSKSLGIDDRK
-768 ILTEKLKNNVPKG
+768 ILTKNLKKNVPKG

-796 LQPIRAQLKLTIEEE
+796 LQPVRAQLNLTIQQE
-811 LTAEVL
+811 LTSEILEANVDKLE
-817 KTNGQELKKVYIFIH
+817 KIYIFIH
-832 ESKITKWFSSANI
+832 EARITKWFSSADI
-845 KEYLESEKEPE
+845 KDYLESGKEPE
-856 LGLLYKA
+856 LGLLYRA

-892 NIKEANGFIIT
+892 DIKAADGFLIT
-903 NGEHA
+903 NGESA

-922 GKVLSKMTAKIMGI
+922 GKVLYEMTAKIMGI
-936 PKDSGFIQFVPA
+936 PKGSGFIQFVPA

-958 PIQTSKDFDLVLKGD
+958 PIQTAKDFDKVLKSD
-973 LYKEL
+973 LYQDL
-978 KNTIGEKEL
+978 KDTLSEKEL
-987 LRIISK
+987 LGMITK
-993 DAIENGTPIAK
+993 DAMENGTPIAK
-1004 LLEQIKQNLDE
+1004 LLIQIKEGLKLS
-1015 TKTIEKVKS
+1015 KTVEKVKS
-1024 SFAGGVYEDG
+1024 SYAGGVYADG

-1047 KQNWKFAAHIAN
+1047 KHHWKFAAHIAN
-1059 KEPKNVPALI
+1059 KEPKNVPALV
-1069 KEYQKKSNNSNKI
+1069 KEYKKKSNNPNKI

-1134 KNGEVDI
+1134 KNGDVDI
-1141 RKVNAKAGFIIK
+1141 RKVNSKAGFIIK
-1153 GKSTVTPSADS
+1153 E
-1164 QKNLVFAAHN
+1164 KNQELTFNTSN
-1174 YNKHSNTEPCYYDLT
+1174 YNNHSITEPCFYDLSYAEDT
-1189 FGNETVEA
+1189 FEG
-1197 NGNVIIRI
+1197 NGNVIVRI
-1205 AGNIV
+1205 AGNTLKEII
-1210 KQVIN
+1210 K
-1215 TKAKE
+1215 TKPKE
-1220 TVNIIPVGLTLSIP
+1220 KVSVIPVGITLSIP
-1234 LALFSSDLFEVGKP
+1234 IDLFSDAMFKEGKP
-1248 INMQL
+1248 LSIQL
-1253 SEPTTNPYN
+1253 LEPEENPYK
-1262 WGEILYA
+1262 WDEISYA

-1279 GKQVLNM
+1279 GKQTLNM
-1286 EEEGWKTPNSI
+1286 EDEGWKTSNSI
-1297 KTQAARLDFTDMRGP
+1297 KTQAARLDYTDMRGP
-1312 KIAVGITLDGKLMVL
+1312 KIAVGITKEGKLMVL

-1339 THFDMA
+1339 THFDMV
-1345 DILLKYGMHKAMG
+1345 DILLKYGMDKAMG

-1371 QIMNISPYNKNYEK
+1371 NIMNISPYNKNYEK
-1385 DIYSLPPKPRFVA
+1385 DIYALPPEPRFVA
-1398 NTIMG
+1398 NAIMG
-1403 WIEE
+1403 WIED

>member
-1 MTNQK
+1 MIDKRNV
-6 LTKISGILKELK
+6 KISKVLKGLK
-18 NKKINTWFDLGLFID
+18 KEKINTWFDLGLFID
-33 TFKEQ
+33 KFREEKLT
-38 NSKSAFKGDTQS
+38 SAFKGDANS
-50 FDAHL
+50 FDFNL

-60 AFLTFYFTID
+60 AFVTFYFTID

-76 GKYAKT
+76 EKYAKT
-82 FRNIYPNIPIHFI
+82 FKNIYPNIPIHFI
-95 AGDIKEEADELIPND
+95 AGDIKQEADELIPKD
-110 AFRKVIP
+110 AFKKVIP

-127 YKDFFKIKME
+127 YNDFFKIRME
-137 RGSKAYNDL
+137 RGSKEYNDL
-146 IGKFWKEVLVLVE
+146 IGKFWNEVLVLVE
-159 KLGNYIEE
+159 KLGSYIEE

-193 ISEHLGIPV
+193 ISEYLGIPV

-215 KEVDIKKKG
+215 REVDIKNKG

-235 NAHVGEFFSVI
+235 NAHVGEFFSLI
-246 EMLYP
+246 EMVYP

-281 TLIGTA
+281 ALIGTA
-287 VDTKTHQMSKRG
+287 VDTKLHQMSRRD
-299 IIKAFMQVSTIF
+299 IIKASMQLSTIF
-311 ANKKD
+311 ANNKD
-316 TITVHTAAHHTESKR
+316 TITVHAAARHTKSER

-336 LLGYKT
+336 LLAHKT
-342 IQKFDFVNNNIVFLQ
+342 IRKFDFVNNNIVFLQ

-365 SIELNFKLVKRLFS
+365 SIELNFKLIKRLFS
-379 YDSFYEKFIDN
+379 YDSFYEKFISN
-390 PQLKLSLIVSG
+390 SELKLSLIVSG
-401 PIPHGQQD
+401 PIPHGQQN
-409 YYNDLKKDF
+409 YYQELKKDF

-423 KLPKEFKSRVLL
+423 GLPKEFKSRVLL

-446 FRKKYKKP
+446 FKKKYKKP

-497 REVYDAVI
+497 REVYDEVI
-505 GRHLDESLRLNVLE
+505 GRHLDESMRLNVLE
-519 FKGSEIPKRLAEK
+519 FKGSKIPKRLVGR
-532 ICDHVFY
+532 ICDHLFY
-539 PQNRMVEVT
+539 PQSRMLEVT
-548 HNRSVINKRYSLE
+548 HNRNVINKRYSLE
-561 SLQKNMQYVLERMYL
+561 ALQKNMEYILKRLYL
-576 QLREISNEVNL
+576 QLRANSIEVD
-587 PVVNLLKKYGEI
+587 PQVVVLLKKYKKLI
-599 VNFKNEDLDAI
+599 NFTNEDLNAI
-610 LNTKTRHYLP
+610 LNTNTRHYLP

-625 SFMIYLKS
+625 SFMLYLKS

-639 FRVEEQLIRGEVMS
+639 FRVEQQLIKGTLMS
-653 YARKM
+653 YARRM
-658 ENNIPDL
+658 ENDIPDIA
-665 VNTNLALIHKYY
+665 NTNLELIHKYY

-687 DGEISIR
+687 DGEFSIR
-694 HDHALAYRHRNR
+694 HDHAMAYRHRNK
-706 KSYAYQAFTYQEITG
+706 KSYAYQAFTSHEVTG
-721 LVNMIYNDV
+721 LVNMIYKDV
-730 FKPKHLADLTLAPQF
+730 FKPKNLADLTLAPQF

-756 TNSKFLGIDNRK
+756 TNSRFLGIDDRK
-768 ILTEKLKNNVPKG
+768 ILTKNLKKKVPKG
-781 YFPGRY
+781 YFPGRF

-796 LQPIRAQLKLTIEEE
+796 LQPIRAQLKLSLEEE
-811 LTAEVL
+811 LNSEVL
-817 KTNGQELKKVYIFIH
+817 ETRGQKLEKIYIFIH
-832 ESKITKWFSSANI
+832 EPRITKWFSSANI
-845 KEYLESEKEPE
+845 KEYLEGGKEPE

-892 NIKEANGFIIT
+892 EIKESNGFIIT
-903 NGEHA
+903 NGESA

-922 GKVLSKMTAKIMGI
+922 GKVLNEMAAKIMGI

-958 PIQTSKDFDLVLKGD
+958 PIQTAKDFERVLKSD
-973 LYKEL
+973 LYKEIRN
-978 KNTIGEKEL
+978 KIGEKEL
-987 LRIISK
+987 LQTISK

-1004 LLEQIKQNLDE
+1004 LLEELKQQMRE
-1015 TKTIEKVKS
+1015 SKTIEKVKS
-1024 SFAGGVYEDG
+1024 SFAGGVYKDG

-1047 KQNWKFAAHIAN
+1047 EHNWKFAAHIAN
-1059 KEPKNVPALI
+1059 KEPKNVPGLV
-1069 KEYQKKSNNSNKI
+1069 KEYKKKNNNSNKI

-1105 YIGSPLGLLIMNNKV
+1105 YIGSPLGLLIMNKKV

-1134 KNGEVDI
+1134 KNGDVDI
-1141 RKVNAKAGFIIK
+1141 RKVNSKAGF
-1153 GKSTVTPSADS
+1153 TVMGR
-1164 QKNLVFAAHN
+1164 KNKLVFPAAN
-1174 YNKHSNTEPCYYDLT
+1174 YNKHSSSEPCYYDLLYRDEIIQ
-1189 FGNETVEA
+1189 G
-1197 NGNVIIRI
+1197 NGNIIIRI
-1205 AGNIV
+1205 AGNTV
-1210 KQVIN
+1210 KQIIK
-1215 TKAKE
+1215 TKVKE
-1220 TVNIIPVGLTLSIP
+1220 NVNIIPVGITLSIP
-1234 LALFSSDLFEVGKP
+1234 LKLYSSTLFKEGRP
-1248 INMQL
+1248 IDIRLM
-1253 SEPTTNPYN
+1253 EPENNPYN
-1262 WGEILYA
+1262 WSEILYA

-1274 MLIDG
+1274 MLIDK
-1279 GKQVLNM
+1279 GKQILNM
-1286 EEEGWKTPNSI
+1286 EEEGWKTSNSI

-1312 KIAVGITLDGKLMVL
+1312 KIAVGITNEGKLMVL

-1345 DILLKYGMHKAMG
+1345 DILLKYGMDKAMG

-1371 QIMNISPYNKNYEK
+1371 KVLNISPYNKNYEK
-1385 DIYSLPPKPRFVA
+1385 DIYSLPPEPRFVA

>member
-1 MTNQK
+1 MIDKGNLK
-6 LTKISGILKELK
+6 ITKVLKELK
-18 NKKINTWFDLGLFID
+18 KEKINTWFDLGLFID
-33 TFKEQ
+33 KFREEKLT
-38 NSKSAFKGDTQS
+38 SAFKGNANS
-50 FDAHL
+50 FDAYV

-60 AFLTFYFTID
+60 AFVTFYFTID

-76 GKYAKT
+76 EKYAKT
-82 FRNIYPNIPIHFI
+82 FKNIYPNIPIHFI
-95 AGDIKEEADELIPND
+95 AGDIKQEADELIPKD
-110 AFRKVIP
+110 AFKKVIP

-127 YKDFFKIKME
+127 YNDFFKIRME
-137 RGSKAYNDL
+137 RGSEAYNDL

-159 KLGNYIEE
+159 KLGTYIEE
-167 NDISLLY
+167 NGISLLY

-193 ISEHLGIPV
+193 ISEYLGIPV

-215 KEVDIKKKG
+215 REVDIKKKG

-235 NAHVGEFFSVI
+235 NAHVGEFFSLI
-246 EMLYP
+246 EMVYP

-265 QQSHLIDI
+265 QQNHLIDI

-281 TLIGTA
+281 ALIGTA
-287 VDTKTHQMSKRG
+287 VDTKLHQMSRRD
-299 IIKAFMQVSTIF
+299 IIKASMQLSTIF

-316 TITVHTAAHHTESKR
+316 SITVHTAARHTQSER

-336 LLGYKT
+336 LLAYKT
-342 IQKFDFVNNNIVFLQ
+342 IKNFDFVNNNIVFLQ

-365 SIELNFKLVKRLFS
+365 SIELNFKLIKRLFS
-379 YDSFYEKFIDN
+379 YDSFYEKFISN

-409 YYNDLKKDF
+409 YYQELKRDF
-418 KNFLE
+418 KKFLE
-423 KLPKEFKSRVLL
+423 GLPKEFKSRVLL

-446 FRKKYKKP
+446 FKKKYKKP

-497 REVYDAVI
+497 RAVYDEVI
-505 GRHLDESLRLNVLE
+505 GRHLDKSLRLNVLE
-519 FKGSEIPKRLAEK
+519 FKGSKIPKRLAEE

-539 PQNRMVEVT
+539 PQNRMEDAT
-548 HNRSVINKRYSLE
+548 HNRNVINKRYSLD
-561 SLQKNMQYVLERMYL
+561 SLQKNMAYILERLYL
-576 QLREISNEVNL
+576 QLRANSNEVE
-587 PVVNLLKKYGEI
+587 PQVVVLLKKYKKS
-599 VNFKNEDLDAI
+599 VDFTNEDLHAI
-610 LNTKTRHYLP
+610 LNTNTRHYLP

-625 SFMIYLKS
+625 SFMLYLKS

-639 FRVEEQLIRGEVMS
+639 FRVEEQLIKGKIMG
-653 YARKM
+653 YARRM
-658 ENNIPDL
+658 ENDIPDMA
-665 VNTNLALIHKYY
+665 NTNLELIHKYY

-687 DGEISIR
+687 DGEFSIR
-694 HDHALAYRHRNR
+694 HDHALAYRHRNK
-706 KSYAYQAFTYQEITG
+706 KSYAYQAFTAHEVTG
-721 LVNMIYNDV
+721 LVNMIYKDV
-730 FKPKHLADLTLAPQF
+730 FKPKNLADLTLAPQF

-756 TNSKFLGIDNRK
+756 TNSKYLGIDDRK
-768 ILTEKLKNNVPKG
+768 ILTKNLKKKVPKG
-781 YFPGRY
+781 YFPGRF
-787 IKHELEYFV
+787 IKHELEYFI
-796 LQPIRAQLKLTIEEE
+796 LQPVRAQLKLTIQEE
-811 LTAEVL
+811 LTSEILEAR
-817 KTNGQELKKVYIFIH
+817 GQELEKVYIFIH
-832 ESKITKWFSSANI
+832 EPRITKWFSSANI

-856 LGLLYKA
+856 LGLLYKT

-892 NIKEANGFIIT
+892 EIKESNGFIIT
-903 NGEHA
+903 NGESA

-922 GKVLSKMTAKIMGI
+922 GKVLNEMTAKIMGI

-958 PIQTSKDFDLVLKGD
+958 PIQTAKDFETALKSD
-973 LYKEL
+973 LYKEIRNKL
-978 KNTIGEKEL
+978 GEKEL
-987 LRIISK
+987 LHIISK
-993 DAIENGTPIAK
+993 DAIENGTPIEK
-1004 LLEQIKQNLDE
+1004 LLEQLKQQMEKN
-1015 TKTIEKVKS
+1015 KTVEKVKS
-1024 SFAGGVYEDG
+1024 SFAGGVYQDG

-1047 KQNWKFAAHIAN
+1047 EYNWKFAAHIAN
-1059 KEPKNVPALI
+1059 KEPKNVPGLV
-1069 KEYQKKSNNSNKI
+1069 KEYKKKNNNSNKI

-1134 KNGEVDI
+1134 KNGHVDI
-1141 RKVNAKAGFIIK
+1141 RKVNSKAGFTIK
-1153 GKSTVTPSADS
+1153 GKQSNLEFSA
-1164 QKNLVFAAHN
+1164 AN
-1174 YNKHSNTEPCYYDLT
+1174 YNKHSNSEPCFYDLSYQSDT
-1189 FGNETVEA
+1189 IQG

-1205 AGNIV
+1205 AGNTV
-1210 KQVIN
+1210 KQIIE
-1215 TKAKE
+1215 TKVKE
-1220 TVNIIPVGLTLSIP
+1220 TVPVIPVGITLSVP
-1234 LALFSSDLFEVGKP
+1234 SELFSSRLFEVGRP
-1248 INMQL
+1248 IVIGLM
-1253 SEPTTNPYN
+1253 EPANNPYHWN
-1262 WGEILYA
+1262 DILYA

-1274 MLIDG
+1274 MLIDE
-1279 GKQVLNM
+1279 GKQILNM
-1286 EEEGWKTPNSI
+1286 EDEGWKTTNSI

-1312 KIAVGITLDGKLMVL
+1312 KIAVGITNEGKLMVL

-1345 DILLKYGMHKAMG
+1345 DILIKYGMDKAMG

-1371 QIMNISPYNKNYEK
+1371 KVMNISPYNKNYEK
-1385 DIYSLPPKPRFVA
+1385 DIYSLPPEPRFVA

-1403 WIEE
+1403 WIED

>member
-1 MTNQK
+1 MIDKGSEKMNKVLQ
-6 LTKISGILKELK
+6 ELK
-18 NKKINTWFDLGLFID
+18 NEKINTWFDLGLFID
-33 TFKEQ
+33 RFKE
-38 NSKSAFKGDTQS
+38 KKLTSAFKGNEKV
-50 FDAHL
+50 FDAYL

-60 AFLTFYFTID
+60 AFVTFYFTID

-76 GKYAKT
+76 EKYAKT
-82 FRNIYPNIPIHFI
+82 FKNLYPNIPIHFI
-95 AGDIKEEADELIPND
+95 AGDIKQEADELIPKD
-110 AFRKVIP
+110 AFKKVIP

-127 YKDFFKIKME
+127 YNDFFKNRME
-137 RGSKAYNDL
+137 RGSEGYNEL

-159 KLGNYIEE
+159 KLGTYIEE

-193 ISEHLGIPV
+193 ISEYLGLPV

-215 KEVDIKKKG
+215 REVEIKKKG

-235 NAHVGEFFSVI
+235 NAHVGEFFSLI
-246 EMLYP
+246 EMVYP

-265 QQSHLIDI
+265 QQNHLIDI

-281 TLIGTA
+281 ALIGTA
-287 VDTKTHQMSKRG
+287 VDTKTHQMSKRD

-311 ANKKD
+311 ANKKE
-316 TITVHTAAHHTESKR
+316 TITVHPAAKHTKSER

-342 IQKFDFVNNNIVFLQ
+342 IRKFDFVNNNIVFLQ

-365 SIELNFKLVKRLFS
+365 SIELNFKLIKRLFS
-379 YDSFYEKFIDN
+379 YESFAEKFETN

-401 PIPHGQQD
+401 PIPHGQRD
-409 YYNDLKKDF
+409 YYQELKKDF
-418 KNFLE
+418 KNFLKE
-423 KLPKEFKSRVLL
+423 LPDEFKSRVLL

-446 FRKKYKKP
+446 FKKKYKKP

-497 REVYDAVI
+497 REVYDEVI
-505 GRHLDESLRLNVLE
+505 GRHLDESMRLNVLE
-519 FKGSEIPKRLAEK
+519 FKGSKIPKRLAES

-539 PQNRMVEVT
+539 PQNRMVDVT
-548 HNRSVINKRYSLE
+548 HNRNVINKRYSLE
-561 SLQKNMQYVLERMYL
+561 SLEKSMAYILKRL
-576 QLREISNEVNL
+576 HIQLGAHSIEVD
-587 PVVNLLKKYGEI
+587 PQVVVLLKEYKKS
-599 VNFKNEDLDAI
+599 VNFTNEDLDAI
-610 LNTKTRHYLP
+610 LNKKTRHYLP

-625 SFMIYLKS
+625 SFMLYLKS

-639 FRVEEQLIRGEVMS
+639 FRVEEQLIKGRIMS
-653 YARKM
+653 YARRM
-658 ENNIPDL
+658 ENDIPEL
-665 VNTNLALIHKYY
+665 VHTNLELIHKYY

-682 IFKYV
+682 IFRYV
-687 DGEISIR
+687 DGEFLIR
-694 HDHALAYRHRNR
+694 HDHALAYRHRNK
-706 KSYAYQAFTYQEITG
+706 KSYAYQAFTAHEVTG

-730 FKPKHLADLTLAPQF
+730 FKPKDLADLTLAPQF

-756 TNSKFLGIDNRK
+756 TNSKYLGIDDRK
-768 ILTEKLKNNVPKG
+768 ILTKNLKNNVPKG

-796 LQPIRAQLKLTIEEE
+796 LQPIRAQLKLTIQEE
-811 LTAEVL
+811 LTAEIL
-817 KTNGQELKKVYIFIH
+817 ESRGKGLEKVTIFIH
-832 ESKITKWFSSANI
+832 EPRITKWFSSANI
-845 KEYLESEKEPE
+845 KEYLESGKEPE

-880 PQMGAKAIKILR
+880 PQMGAQAIKILR
-892 NIKEANGFIIT
+892 EIKESNGFIIT
-903 NGEHA
+903 NGESA

-922 GKVLSKMTAKIMGI
+922 GKVLHEMTAKIMGI
-936 PKDSGFIQFVPA
+936 PKGSGFIQFVPA
-948 GVRTTLAYPT
+948 AVRTTLAYPT
-958 PIQTSKDFDLVLKGD
+958 PIQTAKDFETALKSD
-973 LYKEL
+973 LYKEISN
-978 KNTIGEKEL
+978 KIGEKEL
-987 LRIISK
+987 LQIISK
-993 DAIENGTPIAK
+993 DAIENGTPIHK
-1004 LLEQIKQNLDE
+1004 LLEQLKQQMGKN
-1015 TKTIEKVKS
+1015 KTVDKVKS
-1024 SFAGGVYEDG
+1024 SFAGGVYKDG

-1047 KQNWKFAAHIAN
+1047 EHNWKFAAHIAN
-1059 KEPKNVPALI
+1059 KEPKNVPGLV
-1069 KEYQKKSNNSNKI
+1069 KEFKKKNKNSNKI

-1128 PAFIIY
+1128 PAFMIY
-1134 KNGEVDI
+1134 KNGHVDI
-1141 RKVNAKAGFIIK
+1141 RKVNSKAGFTVK
-1153 GKSTVTPSADS
+1153 GKQS
-1164 QKNLVFAAHN
+1164 NLVFPAAN
-1174 YNKHSNTEPCYYDLT
+1174 YNKHSSSAPCYYDLSYPE
-1189 FGNETVEA
+1189 ETIPG

-1205 AGNIV
+1205 AGNTV
-1210 KQVIN
+1210 KQIIK

-1220 TVNIIPVGLTLSIP
+1220 TVAIIPVGITLSIP
-1234 LALFSSDLFEVGKP
+1234 LKLFSSALFEEDRP
-1248 INMQL
+1248 IDIRLM
-1253 SEPTTNPYN
+1253 EPENNPYH
-1262 WGEILYA
+1262 WADILYA

-1274 MLIDG
+1274 MLIDQ
-1279 GKQVLNM
+1279 GKQILNM
-1286 EEEGWKTPNSI
+1286 EEEGWKTTNSI

-1312 KIAVGITLDGKLMVL
+1312 KIAVGITNKGKLMVL

-1345 DILLKYGMHKAMG
+1345 DILLKYGMDKAMG

-1371 QIMNISPYNKNYEK
+1371 QVMNISPYNKNYEK
-1385 DIYSLPPKPRFVA
+1385 DIYALPPEPRFVA
-1398 NTIMG
+1398 NTVMG
-1403 WIEE
+1403 WIED